1 MLGTWILEIGQAWVL
16 ILSLLSISSGTH
28 SELINLSE
36 L

>member
-1 MLGTWILEIGQAWVL
+1 MDFGDGQAWVL

-28 SELINLSE
+28 GELINLSE